1 MITTAPRGPRPRAQ
15 AEPRVTQVATIPR
28 LERAPSRRGE
38 ELVALLCLALALG
51 ADLLLIRVGL
61 DSQDEGYFV
70 EQATRV
76 VQGQLP
82 YRDFDSLYTPALL
95 YLHAAVFSIFGGSL
109 VVDVRIVG
117 LIGRLLLTV
126 ALYLLCRP
134 LVRPAIAVLPALYI
148 LFGVDRLPSTWEP
161 HPGWPSAAL
170 TVVAAWA
177 YTRLPTL
184 SGARRIALLVAIGAV
199 AGLVFAFK
207 QNAGALLGLALVA
220 GSAWQGIDGTR
231 TDVTRGLRA
240 LQLLLLPGVLAAAAW
255 LIHPHVSPGVLAY
268 FLIPLLAA
276 GLAALRPV
284 RVSAV
289 GRRPQSWFAVLG
301 WLGLGWSLVSLPWLI
316 ALLAALNWNVEL
328 LKGFIGLINQEVLW
342 SPLGLPTGGGWAS
355 LLGIA
360 VGLLAMVYFRRRPL
374 LCAGAGMLALA
385 CALSTV
391 LLTGEAGESL
401 PLALVMA
408 PGRAAARFALLLP
421 VVSIVAGAILSLR
434 PLPSSRAWLLRWMTV
449 ASALTFLTQYPRID
463 EVHLAWSACLP
474 LATGAVVVAHLY
486 TFLTRRWGATGASRF
501 GVACALVVV
510 PTATVLLNLGTRSEG
525 FVVLRDDAGGLALQ
539 LAPTI
544 TLSGP
549 PAVAGTTVTEGQA
562 ATLVAAAQFIAVNTV
577 PGEPIFVYP
586 TSPLVYVLANR
597 PNPTRFAHLY
607 PGAASPTELDTVI
620 ATLDTTPVNLVVVS
634 ESELEYWGPPGQNA
648 PLETYLVANYA
659 EIAQFGEY
667 RVLHRK

>member
-1 MITTAPRGPRPRAQ
+1 VITTSPRGPRPRTQ
-15 AEPRVTQVATIPR
+15 AARRPTQVASIPT
-28 LERAPSRRGE
+28 LERAPGRRGE
-38 ELVALLCLALALG
+38 EFVALLCLALALG
-51 ADLLLIRVGL
+51 ADLVLIRVGL

-95 YLHAAVFSIFGGSL
+95 YLHAAVFSLFGGSP
-109 VVDVRIVG
+109 VIDVRIVG
-117 LIGRLLLTV
+117 LVGRLLLTV

-134 LVRPAIAVLPALYI
+134 LVRPAIAVLPSLYI
-148 LFGVDRLPSTWEP
+148 LFGLDRLPSTWEP

-184 SGARRIALLVAIGAV
+184 SGHRRVTLLVAIGAV
-199 AGLVFAFK
+199 TGLVFAFK
-207 QNAGALLGLALVA
+207 QNAGVLLGLALVV
-220 GSAWQGIDGTR
+220 STAWQGIEGTR
-231 TDVTRGLRA
+231 TDVTRALRV
-240 LQLLLLPGVLAAAAW
+240 LQLLLLLVVLAAAAW
-255 LIHPHVSPGVLAY
+255 LIHPHLSPSILAY

-289 GRRPQSWFAVLG
+289 GRRAGSWFALLG

-316 ALLAALNWNVEL
+316 ALLAALNWNVVL
-328 LKGFIGLINQEVLW
+328 LKGFIGLVNQDVLW
-342 SPLGLPTGGGWAS
+342 SPLELPTGGGWAS

-360 VGLLAMVYFRRRPL
+360 VGLLAMVHFRRRPL
-374 LCAGAGMLALA
+374 LCAGAFILVLAFA
-385 CALSTV
+385 VSTV
-391 LLTGEAGESL
+391 LLTGETAESA
-401 PLALVMA
+401 PLALVLA
-408 PGRAAARFALLLP
+408 PGRAAAGFALLLP

-449 ASALTFLTQYPRID
+449 ASALTFLTQYPRVD
-463 EVHLAWSACLP
+463 QVHLTWSACLP
-474 LATGAVVVAHLY
+474 LATGAVVLAHLY
-486 TFLTRRWGATGASRF
+486 TFLTRRWDATGASRF
-501 GVACALVVV
+501 VVACALVVV
-510 PTATVLLNLGTRSEG
+510 PIATVMLNMGTRSDG
-525 FVVLRDDAGGLALQ
+525 FVVLGDDSGRLAVQ

-544 TLSGP
+544 TLSSP
-549 PAVAGTTVTEGQA
+549 LAVAGTTVVEDQA
-562 ATLVAAAQFIAVNTV
+562 RTLVATAQFIAANTV

-586 TSPLVYVLANR
+586 TAPLMYVLANR

-620 ATLDTTPVNLVVVS
+620 ATLDKTPVNFVVVS

-648 PLETYLVANYA
+648 RLETYLVANYD

-667 RVLHRK
+667 RLLHRK